1 MISTF
6 KSIKFHMR
14 SVEGIKVEKVFS
26 SPFYE
31 KRQSQSF
38 SHPKHPLY
46 NVCCVLLIQ
55 GKHIIIDCIT
65 IKAIQEQSRREEK
78 AARKK
83 EKNQILMDKQF
94 LMFAVNNNLTLFVSL
109 EINDGSEKKL
119 RKRDEKCL
127 VTMFIMILEERI
139 ILAPNNILTI

>member
-1 MISTF
+1 
-6 KSIKFHMR
+6 MR

-127 VTMFIMILEERI
+127 VTMFIMILEEKI
-139 ILAPNNILTI
+139 ISQ